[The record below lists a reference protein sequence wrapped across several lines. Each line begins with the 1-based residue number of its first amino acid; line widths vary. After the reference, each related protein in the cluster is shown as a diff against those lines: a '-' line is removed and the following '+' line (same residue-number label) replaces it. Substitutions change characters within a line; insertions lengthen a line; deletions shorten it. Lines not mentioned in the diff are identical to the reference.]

1 MADWVGVV
9 LAAGLGTRL
18 RPLTLHTPKPLV
30 PLAGRPL
37 IERAL
42 DALDALA
49 VRAVGVNAFHL
60 GDALVEALAHRA
72 RRPIVVNEATLQGT
86 GGGLRGVAAALPR
99 ASTIAINGDAL
110 FDFDLRPL
118 AAGHRA
124 RGSEATLVLRRVP
137 RGSPF
142 ARVGIDEAGRVHR
155 IAEVEGPAAPP
166 PEALIYGAYTGVQ
179 LVEPALLGALP
190 AEGPCDVL
198 RTAYRA
204 RLHQGAAIHAAF
216 VPDDSY
222 WLDVGTVPRYLEA
235 HRAVLDGVLR
245 GAPLPPA
252 GPDGARLAAGA
263 DVRPGARLIGPC
275 VVEAGARIAR
285 GATVGPYAF
294 IGAGAVVAAGAV
306 LSDCVVWAGAR
317 AEGVVHGDVVLPARS
332 RTYLS

>member
-18 RPLTLHTPKPLV
+18 RPLTLHKPKPLV

-42 DALDALA
+42 DALDALG

-60 GDALVEALAHRA
+60 GDTLVDALAHRP
-72 RRPIVVNEATLQGT
+72 RRPIVVSETTLQGT

-99 ASTIAINGDAL
+99 TSTVVINGDAL
-110 FDFDLRPL
+110 FDFDLAPL
-118 AAGHRA
+118 AAAHRR

-137 RGSPF
+137 RDSPF
-142 ARVGIDEAGRVHR
+142 ARVGLDAGGRIHR
-155 IAEVEGPAAPP
+155 IAEVEGPDAPP
-166 PEALIYGAYTGVQ
+166 PEALTYGAYTGVQ
-179 LVEPALLGALP
+179 LVEPALLDALP
-190 AEGPCDVL
+190 PQGPCDVL
-198 RTAYRA
+198 RTAYRT
-204 RLHQGAAIHAAF
+204 RLHQGAAIHAQF

-245 GAPLPPA
+245 GAPLPPVGA
-252 GPDGARLAAGA
+252 EGARVAAGA
-263 DVRPGARLIGPC
+263 HVAPGARLVGPC
-275 VVEAGARIAR
+275 VVEAGARIAA
-285 GATVGPYAF
+285 GATVGAYVFVGADAE
-294 IGAGAVVAAGAV
+294 IGAGAV

-317 AEGVVHGDVVLPARS
+317 AEGEVQGDVVLPTAPGG
-332 RTYLS
+332 YLS